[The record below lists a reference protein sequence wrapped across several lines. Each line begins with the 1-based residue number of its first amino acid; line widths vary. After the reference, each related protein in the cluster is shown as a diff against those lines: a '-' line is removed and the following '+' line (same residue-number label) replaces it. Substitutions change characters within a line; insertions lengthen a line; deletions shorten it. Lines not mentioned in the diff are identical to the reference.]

1 MAVNVSNIVVGE
13 ATLKLGDSA
22 NATSITAMD
31 AFADLGATQNGVEI
45 SWEPDMVDIEIDQYG
60 DAARIVQSKVKVM
73 VKTTMAEAT
82 LNNLAVA
89 WNYDQ
94 NTGGSSIAEDNAQDK
109 AAFNVPGTA
118 YTGDITTFKFGSQSV
133 FPYEKGLVIE
143 GTAPGSAAGA
153 VKKRKFYTK
162 RAISMEAS
170 NVTMKRAEASVFA
183 VGFRI
188 LPSTNDTGYEYGKI
202 IDNVH
207 TS

>member
-13 ATLKLGDSA
+13 ATIKLGDSA
-22 NATSITAMD
+22 NATTISAMD
-31 AFADLGATQNGVEI
+31 GFADLGATQNGVEI

-82 LNNLAVA
+82 LNNLAIA

-94 NTGGSSIAEDNAQDK
+94 NTGGSSITNNNDGANTQ
-109 AAFNVPGTA
+109 
-118 YTGDITTFKFGSQSV
+118 TFKFGSQTV
-133 FPYEKGLVIE
+133 FPYEKGLVIT
-143 GTAPGSAAGA
+143 GTAPNSAAGS
-153 VKKRKFYTK
+153 VKTRKFYTK

-188 LPSTNDTGYEYGKI
+188 LPKTEDTGYEYGKI
-202 IDNVH
+202 IDQ
-207 TS
+207 TA